1 MTLKEFI
8 DLPEH
13 TPIYSS
19 GKVWFKLGERS
30 AIDLNGF
37 EERRL
42 PPPQYLDTS
51 PTVSTVPKQSHF
63 VQYMTQGELQVMH
76 GGIEWKVVG
85 CFLVKCWLK
94 RGNEMK
100 SVNYHEVEV
109 SNFTKGKPTYW
120 MPWKHDIK
128 EMWNNLK
135 SK

>member
-8 DLPEH
+8 ALPDN
-13 TPIYSS
+13 TPLYSS
-19 GKVWFKLGERS
+19 GDVWFKMGERS

-37 EERRL
+37 EAVRL
-42 PPPQYLDTS
+42 PPPKFLELS
-51 PTVSTVPKQSHF
+51 PTVSPVPKQAHF
-63 VQYMTQGELQVMH
+63 AQYMTQGELQVYH

-85 CFLVKCWLK
+85 AFLTTCWIK
-94 RGNEMK
+94 RASQIK
-100 SVNYHEVEV
+100 SVPYHSVEV